1 VRCIA
6 EMDIVVSKDE
16 IKEYEKLK
24 VIAET
29 TLTKEKLKLFEK
41 KYQSTFKEF
50 EKKVKGGEGQ
60 ENFEEWDDYIEWK
73 AYEESLR
80 NLRQRSKAIDDA
92 RNIKVA

>member
-1 VRCIA
+1 
-6 EMDIVVSKDE
+6 MDIVVSKDE

-29 TLTKEKLKLFEK
+29 TLTKEKLKLFEN
-41 KYQSTFKEF
+41 KYQSTFKKF

-73 AYEESLR
+73 A
-80 NLRQRSKAIDDA
+80 
-92 RNIKVA
+92 